1 MKVMILALT
10 AILFLCSVAHP
21 GKLDEMM
28 REELLEDEVS
38 TDRYPPA
45 VGYGIEEDEGKKSI
59 PLALFMSAVMPG
71 AGEYYMGSRNR
82 SKLFFGVEAAAWAS
96 YLAFTYH
103 GRRVRDSYK
112 LFAAA
117 NAGAQIGFASE
128 EYWNAI
134 EWNTTNED
142 YNERVREEARALY
155 PDDLGRQKEYIEE
168 HSFDG
173 DLAWSW
179 EGSGSAE
186 EYRRLRRES
195 RDAFQYAIY
204 STGFAI
210 LNRLASLMDVI
221 IMGRSGEKKLPTGK
235 RVRLELVPMDDTAG
249 FKVGIAVRG

>member
-1 MKVMILALT
+1 MKTTILVLIAL
-10 AILFLCSVAHP
+10 LFLCGVAYP
-21 GKLDEMM
+21 GKLDKMM
-28 REELLEDEVS
+28 REQLLDGEVS

-45 VGYGIEEDEGKKSI
+45 AGYGIEEEDGRKSV
-59 PLALFMSAVMPG
+59 PLALFMSAAIPG

-117 NAGAQIGFASE
+117 KAGARIGLESE

-134 EWNTTNED
+134 EWNMTNEE

-155 PDDLGRQKEYIEE
+155 PDDLGRQREYIEE

-179 EGSGSAE
+179 EGTGSAE
-186 EYRRLRRES
+186 EYRMLRRES

-221 IMGRSGEKKLPTGK
+221 IMGRSGEKNLPTGK
-235 RVRLELVPMDDTAG
+235 RVQLQLAPAEDTAG
-249 FKVGIAVRG
+249 FRVGITVRG